1 MMVSS
6 LGEALRRRISMKM
19 KQEAEQKS
27 IVTKET
33 SIINSKESFMQNYD
47 KIVVD
52 MAKQSDLIVD
62 MVDSEFFER
71 KKAKTP
77 MAR

>member
-6 LGEALRRRISMKM
+6 LGEALRRKISMKM

-47 KIVVD
+47 KI
-52 MAKQSDLIVD
+52 IVD
-62 MVDSEFFER
+62 MVDSDFFEK